1 MDNEKI
7 LKKHPP
13 HIREVNLNLKKIIIT
28 LFSIE
33 ACLTLSDIT
42 CQLSRFIFGHDYL
55 KGLVPF
61 FDLSNELNLPAFFS
75 STLMLCIAS
84 LLAIICILNTRNRL
98 PHKWKWRSL
107 LFGFIYMAYD
117 EAFSVHEKLTAP
129 IVAILESPN
138 LGLFHYAWTIPASIL
153 VFALTLYFYKFILSL
168 SIEIRRLF
176 LISGTTYLCGAIGF
190 ELIEGKY
197 DELYGLNNLT
207 YQLLVATEETLEMTG
222 LILFIYSLSKYL
234 LDTYG
239 EIILSEGKP

>member
-117 EAFSVHEKLTAP
+117 
-129 IVAILESPN
+129 
-138 LGLFHYAWTIPASIL
+138 
-153 VFALTLYFYKFILSL
+153 LSL
-168 SIEIRRLF
+168 IHI
-176 LISGTTYLCGAIGF
+176 
-190 ELIEGKY
+190 
-197 DELYGLNNLT
+197 
-207 YQLLVATEETLEMTG
+207 
-222 LILFIYSLSKYL
+222 
-234 LDTYG
+234 
-239 EIILSEGKP
+239 